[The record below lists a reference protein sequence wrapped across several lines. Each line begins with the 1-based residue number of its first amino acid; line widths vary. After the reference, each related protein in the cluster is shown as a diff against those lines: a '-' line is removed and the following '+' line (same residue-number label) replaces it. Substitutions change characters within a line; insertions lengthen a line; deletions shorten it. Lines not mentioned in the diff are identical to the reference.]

1 MEKYSVTM
9 ASFYY
14 DCYTI
19 FIVMVVIEKL
29 LLDMDS

>member
-19 FIVMVVIEKL
+19 FIVIEKL
-29 LLDMDS
+29 LLDMDC